1 MFVRDQNGRIMMDF
15 HGKPILKQRPAVK
28 MEMKSEVKSEVTKSE
43 HEGGSG
49 GAARTRDQQ
58 PHAKRESQGARAPP
72 NS

>member
-1 MFVRDQNGRIMMDF
+1 MRDPNGRIMMDF

-28 MEMKSEVKSEVTKSE
+28 MEMKSEVTKSE
-43 HEGGSG
+43 HEGGG